1 MGALCSR
8 SELADEAKGHH
19 HRQLSQDHHREDDK
33 KQHSSSG
40 FMTLLP
46 QRTTNQSKITRMRDQ
61 DSSPNA
67 AAAARCHIQAH
78 DAEITGRNVLTAS
91 SESHTVA
98 SESDPVG
105 DYFKLR
111 QNLVAR
117 EKALDFDH
125 DCRMRS
131 TPQERRAD
139 AIIQKLRRDD
149 EERVYA
155 RAAPRTGYGGQ
166 QHPRFAGDHFL
177 SNKHLIDQTSLFKVA
192 QRMPKGAHLHIHFNA
207 CLAPHV
213 LLNLA
218 KEMDRMFITSDVPLI
233 SGNNHIN
240 FDRCEIQFSLLSPEK
255 ESPGDLFS
263 QSYQPRQ
270 TMRFKDFLNKFPG
283 YYTKDSTGVDEWL
296 FEKLMFQEEE
306 THNHLQTASGAW
318 EKFNGR
324 TRMMKGLFNYAT
336 AYRRYTRLC
345 LEDFMKE
352 NISYAEIRPNFM
364 TSNQLWTDDGKH
376 LIDNKGIMELII
388 GEVQDFQ
395 IDMKKQGRYFGGLK
409 VIYCTPR
416 SFAPEQIEAALAEC
430 LAFKKVWP
438 EWIAGFDLVGEEAKG
453 RPIKD
458 FIPELLKFQ
467 DNCVGEGVEIPFLF
481 HCGETLDMGTDTDG
495 NLVDALLL
503 KSKRIGHGF
512 ALAKHP
518 YVMQHMKERGICL
531 ELCPISNEILGLT
544 PRVSGHAMYQLLANN
559 VHCTVSSDNG
569 TLFRS
574 SLSHDFYQVMVGKA
588 DMGLFGWKQL
598 VLWSLEHACL
608 SDSEQSAVVRD
619 WEQKW
624 KEFVDWVITTYGT
637 ERSLI

>member
-8 SELADEAKGHH
+8 TEPVEGAQDDYNQNHRKDHSHTEFMARLSKRAKISRMGESS
-19 HRQLSQDHHREDDK
+19 LDD
-33 KQHSSSG
+33 
-40 FMTLLP
+40 
-46 QRTTNQSKITRMRDQ
+46 
-61 DSSPNA
+61 
-67 AAAARCHIQAH
+67 AAAARNHIQAH
-78 DAEITGRNVLTAS
+78 DAEITARGVLIEKADVTDAVTQ
-91 SESHTVA
+91 EPGV
-98 SESDPVG
+98 VG
-105 DYFKLR
+105 EYFKLR
-111 QNLVAR
+111 QQMVAR

-125 DCRMRS
+125 GCRMRS
-131 TPQERRAD
+131 TPEERQAD
-139 AIIQKLRRDD
+139 AIIQRLRSED
-149 EERVYA
+149 EKNVYA
-155 RAAPRTGYGGQ
+155 QAAPRTGYGGQ
-166 QHPRFAGDHFL
+166 QHPRFPGDHFL
-177 SNKHLIDQTSLFKVA
+177 SNKHLIDQTSLFRVA
-192 QRMPKGAHLHIHFNA
+192 QHMPKGSHLHIHFNA
-207 CLAPHV
+207 CLAPQV

-218 KEMDRMFITSDVPLI
+218 KEMDRMFITSDIPLV
-233 SGNNHIN
+233 SDNNFIN
-240 FDRCEIQFSLLSPEK
+240 FDRCEIQFSLLRPEK
-255 ESPGDLFS
+255 ETPGDLFS
-263 QSYQPRQ
+263 QTYQPRQ
-270 TMRFKDFLNKFPG
+270 TMRFRDFLDRFPG
-283 YYTKDSTGVDEWL
+283 YYTKDSTNVDEWL
-296 FEKLMFQEEE
+296 LEKLMFHEEE

-345 LEDFMKE
+345 LEDFMKD

-364 TSNQLWTDDGKH
+364 ISNQLWSDDGTQ

-388 GEVQDFQ
+388 EEVINFQ
-395 IDMKKQGRYFGGLK
+395 ADMKKQRRFFGGLK

-416 SFAPEQIEAALAEC
+416 SFAPAQIDAALTEC
-430 LAFKKVWP
+430 LKFKQMWP
-438 EWIAGFDLVGEEAKG
+438 EWIAGFDLVGEESKG

-467 DNCVGEGVEIPFLF
+467 ELCDRDGIEIPFLF

-495 NLVDALLL
+495 NLIDALLL

-518 YVMQHMKERGICL
+518 YVMQHMKERGVCL

-544 PRVSGHAMYQLLANN
+544 PRVSGHTMYQLLANN

-574 SLSHDFYQVMVGKA
+574 SLSHDFYQVLVGKA

-598 VLWSLEHACL
+598 ALWSLEHACL
-608 SDSEQSAVVRD
+608 SESEYNRVFSD

-624 KEFVDWVITTYGT
+624 KEFVKWMIEEYDEQAKAV
-637 ERSLI
+637 

>member
-1 MGALCSR
+1 
-8 SELADEAKGHH
+8 
-19 HRQLSQDHHREDDK
+19 
-33 KQHSSSG
+33 
-40 FMTLLP
+40 
-46 QRTTNQSKITRMRDQ
+46 MRVQEPSLD
-61 DSSPNA
+61 A
-67 AAAARCHIQAH
+67 AAAARNHIQAH
-78 DAEITGRNVLTAS
+78 DAEIAGREVITEK
-91 SESHTVA
+91 SESSAVTE
-98 SESDPVG
+98 ESGPVG
-105 DYFKLR
+105 DYFRLR
-111 QNLVAR
+111 QKFVAR

-125 DCRMRS
+125 NCRMRS
-131 TPQERRAD
+131 TSEERRAD
-139 AIIQKLRRDD
+139 AIIQKLRRKDD
-149 EERVYA
+149 ESVYGQ
-155 RAAPRTGYGGQ
+155 AAPRTGYGGQ

-177 SNKHLIDQTSLFKVA
+177 SNKDLIDQTSLFKVA
-192 QRMPKGAHLHIHFNA
+192 QRMPKGGHLHIHFNA
-207 CLAPHV
+207 CLAPQV

-218 KEMDRMFITSDVPLI
+218 KEMNRMFVSSDVPLVAD
-233 SGNNHIN
+233 NNHIN

-255 ESPGDLFS
+255 ETPGDLFS
-263 QSYQPRQ
+263 YGYKPRQ
-270 TMRFKDFLNKFPG
+270 TMRFRDFLDEFPG
-283 YYTKDSTGVDEWL
+283 YYKKDSTGVDEWL
-296 FEKLMFQEEE
+296 LEKLMFDEEE
-306 THNHLQTASGAW
+306 AHNHLQTASGAW

-345 LEDFMKE
+345 LEDFMKD

-364 TSNQLWTDDGKH
+364 TSNQLWSDDGTQ
-376 LIDNKGIMELII
+376 LIDNKGIMKLII
-388 GEVQDFQ
+388 EEVQNFQ
-395 IDMKKQGRYFGGLK
+395 TDMKKQGRFFGGLK

-416 SFAPEQIEAALAEC
+416 SFEPAKIEAALTEC
-430 LAFKKVWP
+430 LVFKKLWP
-438 EWIAGFDLVGEEAKG
+438 EWIAGFDLVGEESKG
-453 RPIKD
+453 RPIRD

-467 DNCVGEGVEIPFLF
+467 DNCANDGVDIPFLF

-518 YVMQHMKERGICL
+518 YIMQHMKERGICL

-598 VLWSLEHACL
+598 ALWSLEHACL
-608 SDSEQSAVVRD
+608 SDSERPAVVRD

-624 KEFVDWVITTYGT
+624 EQFVEWVVEAYGS
-637 ERSLI
+637 EESHL

>member
-306 THNHLQTASGAW
+306 THNHLQTASG
-318 EKFNGR
+318 
-324 TRMMKGLFNYAT
+324 
-336 AYRRYTRLC
+336 
-345 LEDFMKE
+345 
-352 NISYAEIRPNFM
+352 
-364 TSNQLWTDDGKH
+364 
-376 LIDNKGIMELII
+376 
-388 GEVQDFQ
+388 
-395 IDMKKQGRYFGGLK
+395 
-409 VIYCTPR
+409 
-416 SFAPEQIEAALAEC
+416 
-430 LAFKKVWP
+430 
-438 EWIAGFDLVGEEAKG
+438 
-453 RPIKD
+453 
-458 FIPELLKFQ
+458 
-467 DNCVGEGVEIPFLF
+467 
-481 HCGETLDMGTDTDG
+481 
-495 NLVDALLL
+495 
-503 KSKRIGHGF
+503 
-512 ALAKHP
+512 
-518 YVMQHMKERGICL
+518 
-531 ELCPISNEILGLT
+531 
-544 PRVSGHAMYQLLANN
+544 
-559 VHCTVSSDNG
+559 
-569 TLFRS
+569 
-574 SLSHDFYQVMVGKA
+574 
-588 DMGLFGWKQL
+588 
-598 VLWSLEHACL
+598 
-608 SDSEQSAVVRD
+608 
-619 WEQKW
+619 
-624 KEFVDWVITTYGT
+624 
-637 ERSLI
+637 

>member
-8 SELADEAKGHH
+8 TEPVEGAQDDYDQH
-19 HRQLSQDHHREDDK
+19 HRKDHSHTD
-33 KQHSSSG
+33 
-40 FMTLLP
+40 FMTRL
-46 QRTTNQSKITRMRDQ
+46 SKRAKISRMGEPALD
-61 DSSPNA
+61 D
-67 AAAARCHIQAH
+67 AAAARNHIQAH
-78 DAEITGRNVLTAS
+78 DAEITARGVLIEKADVTD
-91 SESHTVA
+91 TVTQ
-98 SESDPVG
+98 EPGVVG
-105 DYFKLR
+105 EYFKLR
-111 QNLVAR
+111 QQMVAR

-125 DCRMRS
+125 GCRMRS
-131 TPQERRAD
+131 TPEERRAD
-139 AIIQKLRRDD
+139 AIIQRLRSED
-149 EERVYA
+149 EENVYA
-155 RAAPRTGYGGQ
+155 QAAPRTGYGGQ
-166 QHPRFAGDHFL
+166 QHPRFPGDHFL
-177 SNKHLIDQTSLFKVA
+177 SNKHLIDQTSLFRVA
-192 QRMPKGAHLHIHFNA
+192 QHMPKGGHLHIHFNA
-207 CLAPHV
+207 CLAPQV

-218 KEMDRMFITSDVPLI
+218 KEMDRMF
-233 SGNNHIN
+233 
-240 FDRCEIQFSLLSPEK
+240 
-255 ESPGDLFS
+255 
-263 QSYQPRQ
+263 
-270 TMRFKDFLNKFPG
+270 PG
-283 YYTKDSTGVDEWL
+283 YYATDSTNVDEWL
-296 FEKLMFQEEE
+296 FEKLMFHEEE
-306 THNHLQTASGAW
+306 AHNHLQTASGAW

-345 LEDFMKE
+345 LEDFMKD

-364 TSNQLWTDDGKH
+364 TSNQLWSDDGTQ

-388 GEVQDFQ
+388 EEVINFQ
-395 IDMKKQGRYFGGLK
+395 TDMKKQGKFFGGLK

-416 SFAPEQIEAALAEC
+416 SFAPAQIDAALTEC
-430 LAFKKVWP
+430 LKFKQMWP
-438 EWIAGFDLVGEEAKG
+438 EWIAGFDLVGEESKG

-467 DNCVGEGVEIPFLF
+467 EDCDRGGVEVPFLF

-518 YVMQHMKERGICL
+518 YVMQHMKERGVCL

-544 PRVSGHAMYQLLANN
+544 PRVSGHTMYQLLANN

-574 SLSHDFYQVMVGKA
+574 SLSHDFYQVLVGKA

-598 VLWSLEHACL
+598 ALWSLEHACL
-608 SDSEQSAVVRD
+608 SESEYNRVFSD

-624 KEFVDWVITTYGT
+624 KEFIKWMIEEYDEQPKVV
-637 ERSLI
+637 